1 MYDNEMMYHKKSKF
15 KLGHSIILRIML
27 DHIDVQPSMKT
38 KHICRQG
45 VSSSCFYHNI
55 EDLSKL
61 GFVFRIPINNRGSEY
76 KLTEAGKK
84 FAGFLRRFD
93 EETDQYEDSHNS

>member
-1 MYDNEMMYHKKSKF
+1 
-15 KLGHSIILRIML
+15 ML

-45 VSSSCFYHNI
+45 VSPSCFYHNI
-55 EDLSKL
+55 EDLSIL

-93 EETDQYEDSHNS
+93 EKTDQNEDSHNS